1 MNNLSLGLLFF
12 WFRDGSKPNIIN
24 IYQPNGGMYH
34 GILMEHHDNN
44 VLYISGYHYHW
55 GLLGLEMM
63 EIRRGNANLAEHFRV
78 NLIWGMGQK
87 LLLSTEFSG
96 ANIIWYY

>member
-1 MNNLSLGLLFF
+1 
-12 WFRDGSKPNIIN
+12 
-24 IYQPNGGMYH
+24 MYH

-63 EIRRGNANLAEHFRV
+63 EIRKGQGQFGGTFQGESN
-78 NLIWGMGQK
+78 MGDGSK
-87 LLLSTEFSG
+87 
-96 ANIIWYY
+96 AIIINRI